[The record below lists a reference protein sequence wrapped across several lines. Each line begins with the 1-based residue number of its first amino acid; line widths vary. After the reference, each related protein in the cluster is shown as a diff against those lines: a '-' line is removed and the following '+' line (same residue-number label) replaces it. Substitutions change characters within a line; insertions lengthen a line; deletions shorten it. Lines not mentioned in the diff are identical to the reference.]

1 MLKEVDAW
9 PEGTASK
16 LPSQLRRSRERS
28 GRSLPSASRVGLE
41 GLVAPALGLELQPG
55 VPQRLRKVVVHRTR
69 DGHRVGHGLR
79 FLVVFP
85 QAAAEVFLDH
95 GVARRVRCW
104 GGRSRQKIWLVSEW
118 KNVSPHD

>member
-1 MLKEVDAW
+1 MTGLSSTIVRLLKEVDAW
-9 PEGTASK
+9 PEVTASK
-16 LPSQLRRSRERS
+16 LHS
-28 GRSLPSASRVGLE
+28 RSLPWASRVGLE
-41 GLVAPALGLELQPG
+41 GLVTPALGLELQPG

-95 GVARRVRCW
+95 GVAHRVRC
-104 GGRSRQKIWLVSEW
+104 GGGAGADRRAG
-118 KNVSPHD
+118 